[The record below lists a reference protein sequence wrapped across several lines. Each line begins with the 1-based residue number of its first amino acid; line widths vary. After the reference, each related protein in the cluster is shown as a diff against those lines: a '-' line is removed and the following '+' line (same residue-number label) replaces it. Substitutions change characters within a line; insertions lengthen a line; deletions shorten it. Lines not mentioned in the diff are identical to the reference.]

1 MISLIFVDARNAQN
15 NGAIVPEEYI
25 QYVKQ
30 YTIGI
35 FLSEDA
41 SDNSIDGVLPG
52 LVGLRS
58 KRQSMNEIYFKR
70 LSRNDE
76 L

>member
-1 MISLIFVDARNAQN
+1 MT
-15 NGAIVPEEYI
+15 
-25 QYVKQ
+25 Q

-52 LVGLRS
+52 LVGLRDRRRAS
-58 KRQSMNEIYFKR
+58 RDIFFKK
-70 LSRNDE
+70 LGRNDE
-76 L
+76 LQTLY